1 MRKEVITITFDDG
14 TQGTLTNE
22 IVKGRIDVKAEYA
35 GVNEFYYTEH
45 VDNSW
50 IVKKCID
57 GFCYNA
63 VVIANKQ
70 TRKEAFAEICLSVR
84 KNQARTAYT
93 YIICTP
99 TGEQYTVVATSE
111 TLAKECVRFNRGIE
125 LERLFV
131 TEYWMSGDDKQS
143 KAKIGEYADFIKEIL
158 PTPSDEPKTEEE
170 EEAEN
175 EHFVKQMS
183 ESEPEYIG
191 VEYRDALHMNNWK
204 QYLLDTLYEGEKNH
218 SEIYIVVSGEC
229 EVKGWYWNIKGAE
242 QFHRFHGGK
251 IIKVT
256 SALFYL
262 QNICNLYQEI
272 IRNADLDGI
281 SIISQLINNGY
292 RISAKNSPDYCLECL
307 TEYCWLYETGELFR
321 KHFGVRYS
329 GTLCTYLNLTRNA
342 LDNKMDTEKTLL
354 GFCKNMLYLADYA
367 IFEFLTS
374 VLDKR
379 RDMIAKQKL
388 NSFYGETVCIDNE
401 LDENND
407 NC

>member
-1 MRKEVITITFDDG
+1 MRTEVITITFDDG
-14 TQGTLTNE
+14 TKGTITNE
-22 IVKGRIDVKAEYA
+22 IGNGRLDVKAEYA
-35 GVNEFYYTEH
+35 GVKEFYYTEH

-63 VVIANKQ
+63 VVIANTQ

-93 YIICTP
+93 YIIGTP
-99 TGEQYTVVATSE
+99 TGAQYTVVATSE
-111 TLAKECVRFNRGIE
+111 ILAMKCVRFKRGIE

-131 TEYWMSGDDKQS
+131 KEYWRSADDKQS

-183 ESEPEYIG
+183 ESEPEYMG
-191 VEYRDALHMNNWK
+191 AEYKDALQMDNWK
-204 QYLLDTLYEGEKNH
+204 QYLLETLYDGDDKHADIYAVVAGE
-218 SEIYIVVSGEC
+218 Y
-229 EVKGWYWNIKGAE
+229 EVTGVFWFKKGAE
-242 QFHRFHGGK
+242 QFHRLQGGK

-262 QNICNLYQEI
+262 QKICNLYQELI
-272 IRNADLDGI
+272 KNADLDGI
-281 SIISQLINNGY
+281 SITSQLSNNGY
-292 RISAKNSPDYCLECL
+292 IVSAKNSPNYIFECL
-307 TEYCWLYETGELFR
+307 QEYCWLYETDVLFR
-321 KHFGVRYS
+321 KHFGISYS
-329 GTLCTYLNLTRNA
+329 VTLSTYLKLTLNA
-342 LDNKMDTEKTLL
+342 LDNKKDTEKTLL
-354 GFCKNMLYLADYA
+354 GFCKNMLYLTDYA

-379 RDMIAKQKL
+379 SDMIAKQKL
-388 NSFYGETVCIDNE
+388 NSFYGETVCNDNE
-401 LDENND
+401 DDENND